1 MITQNI
7 IGFELSSQS
16 SEKIYAVDPA
26 HQINLPGAFSPATKD
41 EVDRAVQKAQSA
53 WRIYRNIE
61 SKRKALFLTSIAEG
75 IENLGDV
82 LVKRVMQ
89 ETGYTEA
96 RVLVERRRTCT
107 QLRMF
112 AEIVEKEVWRDITID
127 EALPERTPA
136 PRPDLRKINVAI
148 GPVIVFAASN
158 FPLAYSTAG
167 GDTASALAAGCPVIV
182 KAHESHLGTNALV
195 AEVIMNAAMNTG
207 MPDGVFSS
215 LNGDGIE
222 TGQQLVMHP
231 MTAGVGFT
239 GSLKGGRALFDLGN
253 KRVKPIPVFAEMG
266 STNPVF
272 LLPQKVAQDAQK
284 ISSQLVE
291 SITIST
297 GQFCT
302 KPGILVAIDN
312 FETQHLI
319 ALLEATLAQ
328 ITPAVMLNESI
339 AHNFHKGVTAVQA
352 ESTVRLSESN
362 SNNDLILGSALLA
375 IVNADMFIAN
385 PRLHQEVFGPFSLM
399 VLCKDFAQM
408 LDVAQS
414 LDGQLTAT
422 VQATQDELLWV
433 HQLTDIMIEKAGRI
447 IFNGVPTGV
456 EVSAAMTHGG
466 PYPAST
472 DSRFTAVG
480 NSAIRRW
487 LRPVT
492 FQNFPEGL
500 LPEFNAILDKPNN
513 PINP

>member
-1 MITQNI
+1 MITHNI
-7 IGFELSSQS
+7 IGFELSAEASG
-16 SEKIYAVDPA
+16 KIYAIDPA
-26 HQINLPGAFSPATKD
+26 HQRNLPGDFSPATKD
-41 EVDRAVQKAQSA
+41 EVDRALEKAHAA
-53 WRIYRNIE
+53 WRIFRNVE
-61 SKRKALFLTSIAEG
+61 SKKKALFLATIAEG
-75 IENLGDV
+75 IENLGDI
-82 LVKRVMQ
+82 LVKRMVE

-96 RVLVERRRTCT
+96 RVLVERRRTCA

-112 AEIVEKEVWRDITID
+112 VEIIEKEVWRDVTID
-127 EALPERTPA
+127 EALPERIPA
-136 PRPDLRKINVAI
+136 PRPDLRKINMAI

-195 AEVIMNAAMNTG
+195 AEVIMIAAKMTG

-231 MTAGVGFT
+231 LAAGVGFT

-253 KRVKPIPVFAEMG
+253 KRERPIPVFAEMG

-272 LLPQKVAQDAQK
+272 LLPQKVAQDTKK
-284 ISSQLVE
+284 ISTQLVE
-291 SITIST
+291 SITISA

-312 FETQHLI
+312 VETHQLI
-319 ALLEATLAQ
+319 SLLEAALAQ
-328 ITPAVMLNESI
+328 IPPAVMLNENI
-339 AHNFHKGVTAVQA
+339 AHNFHKGVSVVRA
-352 ESTVRLSESN
+352 ESSVSISESN
-362 SNNDLILGSALLA
+362 SNDDAILGSALLA
-375 IVNADMFIAN
+375 SVNADSFIAN
-385 PRLHQEVFGPFSLM
+385 TQLHQEVFGPFSLM
-399 VLCKDFAQM
+399 VLCHDFAQM
-408 LDVAQS
+408 MEVAQS

-422 VQATQDELLWV
+422 VHAAQDELNLAQ
-433 HQLTDIMIEKAGRI
+433 QLTDVLIEKAGRI

-480 NSAIRRW
+480 HSAIRRW

-492 FQNFPEGL
+492 FQNFPQEI
-500 LPEFNAILDKPNN
+500 LPDWILV
-513 PINP
+513 